1 MSRQKSPA
9 IVQNESHM
17 ILSKILTEI
26 KTLIS
31 TASPMDKTTKEE
43 ILETIDSVL
52 QTQSVQKKRLESTI
66 LLSLETLQIF
76 LEEPAKIAK
85 IDVDKKLVQEI
96 FILGKL
102 LERVYIYST
111 DIEYAQFYNKELA
124 LRVDKLINDRRLR
137 LECQLNDVALQ
148 ENVEAIFSELE
159 NRKVNYFKFFK
170 KRELER
176 IKREN

>member
-31 TASPMDKTTKEE
+31 TTSPMDKTTKEE

-52 QTQSVQKKRLESTI
+52 QTQSAQKKRLESTI

-85 IDVDKKLVQEI
+85 IDVEKKLVQEI

-137 LECQLNDVALQ
+137 IECQLNDVALQ
-148 ENVEAIFSELE
+148 ENVEEIFSELE
-159 NRKVNYFKFFK
+159 NRKINYFKFFK
-170 KRELER
+170 KCELER
-176 IKREN
+176 IKRKN